1 MEQTGFVLE
10 TKDKKALVRVK
21 RATACGENCADCN
34 LCGDKKIDRWVINEA
49 GAKRGDTVLLFTK
62 SSSVLLMAF
71 TAYIVPIIVAVAAC
85 IILTKCNVPQA
96 AVDFISIGVL
106 ILSVFIVA
114 KAGLFRGEKY
124 KSRIV
129 EIVSAECKDEQ
140 D

>member
-10 TKDKKALVRVK
+10 TKENKALVRIK

-49 GAKRGDTVLLFTK
+49 GAAKGDTVLLFTK
-62 SSSVLLMAF
+62 SSSILLMAF
-71 TAYIVPIIVAVAAC
+71 TAYIVPIIVAVAVC
-85 IILTKCNVPQA
+85 LILTKCNVPQA

-106 ILSVFIVA
+106 ALSVLTVA
-114 KAGLFRGEKY
+114 KAGFFRGEKY
-124 KSRIV
+124 SSKIV
-129 EIVSAECKDEQ
+129 EIIRAEKKDEQ

>member
-10 TKDKKALVRVK
+10 TKDDKALVRVK
-21 RATACGENCADCN
+21 RATACGDNCADCN

-49 GAKRGDTVLLFTK
+49 GAAKGDTVLLFTK

>member
-10 TKDKKALVRVK
+10 TEDGKALVRVK

-49 GAKRGDTVLLFTK
+49 GAQKGDTVLLFTK
-62 SSSVLLMAF
+62 SSSILLMAF
-71 TAYIVPIIVAVAAC
+71 TAYIVPIIVAVLAC
-85 IILTKCNVPQA
+85 VILTKCNVPQA

-106 ILSVFIVA
+106 LLSVLIVA

-124 KSRIV
+124 KSRI
-129 EIVSAECKDEQ
+129 AEVLSSEKKDEQ